1 MISGS
6 STSNVDVLTVV
17 VVPLTV
23 RLPVIV
29 TLSGKPIVT
38 VAFSLPE
45 PETSISLLV
54 PLIPATKLPV
64 VSVPR
69 ATLLAAIVV
78 DKVILPVPSNDTPEA
93 VTSPDKAI
101 VRAFANAVAVDAFP
115 VSADV
120 TVLNWTS
127 SDVPTA

>member
-1 MISGS
+1 M
-6 STSNVDVLTVV
+6 
-17 VVPLTV
+17 
-23 RLPVIV
+23 
-29 TLSGKPIVT
+29 TLVVT
-38 VAFSLPE
+38 VTALGNPTVTAAVSDPE

-69 ATLLAAIVV
+69 ATLSAAIVV

-93 VTSPDKAI
+93 VISPDKAI